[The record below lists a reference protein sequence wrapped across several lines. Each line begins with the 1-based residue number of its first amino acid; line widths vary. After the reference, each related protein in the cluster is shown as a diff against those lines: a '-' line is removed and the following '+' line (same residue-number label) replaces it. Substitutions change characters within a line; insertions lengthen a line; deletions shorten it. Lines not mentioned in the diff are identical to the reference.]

1 MKLLNKLFISIC
13 IPLAVTAQANSFKTE
28 KWTTANGVKVVFY
41 KAMEV
46 PMLDISLAFA
56 AGSAYDEQHY
66 GLSALTSRMLNE
78 GSAGR
83 DASTIAD
90 ALADTG
96 AQFDAAS
103 SRDMTVLN
111 LRTLTS
117 EPALTEATTTF
128 AQIINQ
134 PDFQE
139 DAFIREQQQVLMS
152 IKQAAQSPDEV
163 ASINFFQNLYKEH
176 PYAHPVSG
184 TEVTIKAITT
194 EQVRAFY
201 KKYYVANNATLVLV
215 GAIDSATAHKLADK
229 LTKALASGT
238 TATVIAKARPLSGAE
253 TIAIPFPSSQTVL
266 RLGQIGIDH
275 RHAEYF
281 PLIVGNYIL
290 GGGALVSRLA
300 VEVREKKGLT
310 YGVDS
315 QFVPMPGEGPFLIS
329 LSTRSEKANTA
340 LDITKNTLNQFIS
353 DGPNEQE
360 LHAAKQYLT
369 GSFPMSLASNRTIAN
384 LLLRMAF
391 YKLPNNYLDNYVNKI
406 NAVTHE
412 QIKQAFKHQVDP
424 DKLLLI
430 RVGQS

>member
-1 MKLLNKLFISIC
+1 MKLLKKLFIIIF

-56 AGSAYDEQHY
+56 AGSAYDGQHY

-78 GSAGR
+78 GSGGL
-83 DASTIAD
+83 DASAIAE

-117 EPALTEATTTF
+117 EPALTKATTAF
-128 AQIINQ
+128 ARIINQ
-134 PDFQE
+134 PDFPE
-139 DAFIREQQQVLMS
+139 DAFIREQQQVLMG

-163 ASINFFQNLYKEH
+163 ASINFFQNLYKKH

-184 TEVTIKAITT
+184 TEASIKAITA

-201 KKYYVANNATLVLV
+201 KKYYVAHNATLVLV

-229 LTKALASGT
+229 LTTELASGT
-238 TATVIAKARPLSGAE
+238 TATVIAKAPQLSGAE
-253 TIAIPFPSSQTVL
+253 TIAIPFPSSQTIL

-275 RHAEYF
+275 QHAEYF

-329 LSTRSEKANTA
+329 LSTRNDQANTA
-340 LDITKNTLNQFIS
+340 LDITKNTLNQFIN

-391 YKLPNNYLDNYVNKI
+391 YKLPDNYLDNYVNKI

-412 QIKQAFKHQVDP
+412 QIKQAFKHQVDTQ
-424 DKLLLI
+424 KLLLI

>member
-1 MKLLNKLFISIC
+1 MKLLNKIIIC
-13 IPLAVTAQANSFKTE
+13 IFVPLAVSAQANSFNTE

-78 GSAGR
+78 GSAGL
-83 DASTIAD
+83 DASTIAE

-111 LRTLTS
+111 LRTLTT
-117 EPALTEATTTF
+117 EPALNQATTTF

-134 PDFQE
+134 PDFPK
-139 DAFIREQQQVLMS
+139 DAFAREQQQVLMG
-152 IKQAAQSPDEV
+152 IKQTAQSPDEV
-163 ASINFFQNLYKEH
+163 ASISFFQNLYKKH

-184 TEVTIKAITT
+184 TKNTIKAITA

-201 KKYYVANNATLVLV
+201 KKYYVAYNATLVLV
-215 GAIDSATAHKLADK
+215 GAIDSTTAHKLADK
-229 LTKALASGT
+229 LTAQLAAGT
-238 TATVIAKARPLSGAE
+238 TAAVITKAPQLSAAE

-275 RHAEYF
+275 QHSEYF

-329 LSTRSEKANTA
+329 LSTRSDQANTA
-340 LDITKNTLNQFIS
+340 LDITKNTLNQFIN
-353 DGPNEQE
+353 DGPNKQE

-391 YKLPNNYLDNYVNKI
+391 YKLPDNYLDNYVNKI
-406 NAVTHE
+406 NAVTDE
-412 QIKQAFKHQVDP
+412 QIKQAFKHQVDTK
-424 DKLLLI
+424 KLLLI